1 MSYVKSVSGSD
12 YRFLVR
18 GVMLYHT
25 CPWLN
30 LLNGP
35 LMFKRRYV
43 TLLPLFVLLAACS
56 SKPKPTETE
65 TTTGTPSGGFLLEP
79 QHNVMQMGGDFANN
93 PNAQQFIDR
102 MVNKHGFDRQ
112 QLQEILSQAKR
123 LDSVLRLMDNQA
135 PTTSVKPP
143 SGPNGAWLRYRKKF
157 ITPDNV
163 QNGVVFWNQYEDA
176 LNRAWQVYGVPPEI
190 IVGIIGVET
199 RWGRVMG
206 KTRILDAL
214 ATLSFNY
221 PRRAEYF
228 SGELETFL
236 LMARDEQDDPLN
248 LKGSFAGAMGYG
260 QFMPSSY
267 KQYAVDF
274 SGDGHINLWDP
285 VDAIGSVANYFK
297 AHGWVKGD
305 QVAVMANGQAP
316 GLPNGFKTRYS
327 ISQLAAAGLTPQQP
341 LGNHQQASL
350 LLLVM
355 LIALVQTLRGKIDQ
369 HRWVLK
375 MALWSLPLP
384 WIAIEAGWFMTE
396 FGRQPWAIQ
405 DILPTYSAH
414 SALTTGQLAFSLI
427 MIVGLYT
434 LFLIAE
440 VYLMQKYARLGPSA
454 MQSEQPTQQQ
464 G

>member
-56 SKPKPTETE
+56 SKPKPTETD

-93 PNAQQFIDR
+93 PNAQQFIDK

-157 ITPDNV
+157 ITQDNV

-316 GLPNGFKTRYS
+316 GLPNGFKTKYS

-350 LLLVM
+350 LRLDVGTGYQYWYGLPNFYTITRYNHSTHYAMAVWQ
-355 LIALVQTLRGKIDQ
+355 LGQAVALARVQ
-369 HRWVLK
+369 
-375 MALWSLPLP
+375 
-384 WIAIEAGWFMTE
+384 
-396 FGRQPWAIQ
+396 
-405 DILPTYSAH
+405 
-414 SALTTGQLAFSLI
+414 
-427 MIVGLYT
+427 
-434 LFLIAE
+434 
-440 VYLMQKYARLGPSA
+440 
-454 MQSEQPTQQQ
+454 
-464 G
+464 

>member
-56 SKPKPTETE
+56 SKPKPTETD

-93 PNAQQFIDR
+93 PNAQQFIDK

-236 LMARDEQDDPLN
+236 LTARDEQDDPLN

-316 GLPNGFKTRYS
+316 GLPNGFKTKYS

-350 LLLVM
+350 LRLDVGTGYQYWYGLPNFYTITRYNHSTHYAMAVWQ
-355 LIALVQTLRGKIDQ
+355 LGQAVALARVQ
-369 HRWVLK
+369 
-375 MALWSLPLP
+375 
-384 WIAIEAGWFMTE
+384 
-396 FGRQPWAIQ
+396 
-405 DILPTYSAH
+405 
-414 SALTTGQLAFSLI
+414 
-427 MIVGLYT
+427 
-434 LFLIAE
+434 
-440 VYLMQKYARLGPSA
+440 
-454 MQSEQPTQQQ
+454 
-464 G
+464 

>member
-56 SKPKPTETE
+56 SKPKPTETD

-93 PNAQQFIDR
+93 PNAQQFIDK

-157 ITPDNV
+157 ITPGNV

-316 GLPNGFKTRYS
+316 GLPNGFKTKYS

-350 LLLVM
+350 LRLDVGTGYQYWYGLPNFYTITRYNHSTHYAMAVWQ
-355 LIALVQTLRGKIDQ
+355 LGQAVALARVQ
-369 HRWVLK
+369 
-375 MALWSLPLP
+375 
-384 WIAIEAGWFMTE
+384 
-396 FGRQPWAIQ
+396 
-405 DILPTYSAH
+405 
-414 SALTTGQLAFSLI
+414 
-427 MIVGLYT
+427 
-434 LFLIAE
+434 
-440 VYLMQKYARLGPSA
+440 
-454 MQSEQPTQQQ
+454 
-464 G
+464 

>member
-56 SKPKPTETE
+56 SKPKPTETD

-93 PNAQQFIDR
+93 PNAQQFIDK

-190 IVGIIGVET
+190 IIGIIGVET

-316 GLPNGFKTRYS
+316 GLPNGFKTKYS

-350 LLLVM
+350 LRLDVGTGYQYWYGLPNFYTITRYNHSTHYAMAVWQ
-355 LIALVQTLRGKIDQ
+355 LGQAVALARVQ
-369 HRWVLK
+369 
-375 MALWSLPLP
+375 
-384 WIAIEAGWFMTE
+384 
-396 FGRQPWAIQ
+396 
-405 DILPTYSAH
+405 
-414 SALTTGQLAFSLI
+414 
-427 MIVGLYT
+427 
-434 LFLIAE
+434 
-440 VYLMQKYARLGPSA
+440 
-454 MQSEQPTQQQ
+454 
-464 G
+464 

>member
-56 SKPKPTETE
+56 SKPKPTETD

-93 PNAQQFIDR
+93 PNAQQFIDK

-316 GLPNGFKTRYS
+316 GLPNGFKTKYS

-350 LLLVM
+350 LRLDVGTGYQYWYGLPNFYTITRYNHSTHYAMTVWQ
-355 LIALVQTLRGKIDQ
+355 LGQAVALARVQ
-369 HRWVLK
+369 
-375 MALWSLPLP
+375 
-384 WIAIEAGWFMTE
+384 
-396 FGRQPWAIQ
+396 
-405 DILPTYSAH
+405 
-414 SALTTGQLAFSLI
+414 
-427 MIVGLYT
+427 
-434 LFLIAE
+434 
-440 VYLMQKYARLGPSA
+440 
-454 MQSEQPTQQQ
+454 
-464 G
+464 

>member
-30 LLNGP
+30 LLNRP

-56 SKPKPTETE
+56 SKPKPTETD

-327 ISQLAAAGLTPQQP
+327 ISQLATAGLTPQQP

-350 LLLVM
+350 LRLDVGTGYQYWYGLPNFYTITRYNHSTHYAMAVWQ
-355 LIALVQTLRGKIDQ
+355 LGQAVALARVQ
-369 HRWVLK
+369 
-375 MALWSLPLP
+375 
-384 WIAIEAGWFMTE
+384 
-396 FGRQPWAIQ
+396 
-405 DILPTYSAH
+405 
-414 SALTTGQLAFSLI
+414 
-427 MIVGLYT
+427 
-434 LFLIAE
+434 
-440 VYLMQKYARLGPSA
+440 
-454 MQSEQPTQQQ
+454 
-464 G
+464 

>member
-56 SKPKPTETE
+56 SKPKPTETD

-93 PNAQQFIDR
+93 PNAQQFIDK

-316 GLPNGFKTRYS
+316 GLPNGFKTKYS

-341 LGNHQQASL
+341 LSNHQQASL
-350 LLLVM
+350 LRLDVGTGYQYWYGLPNFYTITRYNHSTHYAMAVWQ
-355 LIALVQTLRGKIDQ
+355 LGQAVALARVQ
-369 HRWVLK
+369 
-375 MALWSLPLP
+375 
-384 WIAIEAGWFMTE
+384 
-396 FGRQPWAIQ
+396 
-405 DILPTYSAH
+405 
-414 SALTTGQLAFSLI
+414 
-427 MIVGLYT
+427 
-434 LFLIAE
+434 
-440 VYLMQKYARLGPSA
+440 
-454 MQSEQPTQQQ
+454 
-464 G
+464 

>member
-102 MVNKHGFDRQ
+102 MVNKHGFD
-112 QLQEILSQAKR
+112 
-123 LDSVLRLMDNQA
+123 LRLMDNQA

-350 LLLVM
+350 LRLDVGTGYQYWYGLPNFYTITRYNHSTHYAMAVWQ
-355 LIALVQTLRGKIDQ
+355 LGQAVALARVQ
-369 HRWVLK
+369 
-375 MALWSLPLP
+375 
-384 WIAIEAGWFMTE
+384 
-396 FGRQPWAIQ
+396 
-405 DILPTYSAH
+405 
-414 SALTTGQLAFSLI
+414 
-427 MIVGLYT
+427 
-434 LFLIAE
+434 
-440 VYLMQKYARLGPSA
+440 
-454 MQSEQPTQQQ
+454 
-464 G
+464 

>member
-18 GVMLYHT
+18 GGMLYHT

-93 PNAQQFIDR
+93 PNAQQFIDK

-297 AHGWVKGD
+297 AHGWVKGE

-327 ISQLAAAGLTPQQP
+327 ISQLAAAGLTPQQS

-350 LLLVM
+350 LRLDVGTGYQYWYGLPNFYTITRYNHSTHYAMAVWQ
-355 LIALVQTLRGKIDQ
+355 LGQAVALARVQ
-369 HRWVLK
+369 
-375 MALWSLPLP
+375 
-384 WIAIEAGWFMTE
+384 
-396 FGRQPWAIQ
+396 
-405 DILPTYSAH
+405 
-414 SALTTGQLAFSLI
+414 
-427 MIVGLYT
+427 
-434 LFLIAE
+434 
-440 VYLMQKYARLGPSA
+440 
-454 MQSEQPTQQQ
+454 
-464 G
+464 

>member
-93 PNAQQFIDR
+93 PNAQQFIDK

-327 ISQLAAAGLTPQQP
+327 ISQLATAGLTPQQP

-350 LLLVM
+350 LRLDVGTGYQYWYGLPNFYT
-355 LIALVQTLRGKIDQ
+355 ITRYNHSTHYA
-369 HRWVLK
+369 
-375 MALWSLPLP
+375 MAVW
-384 WIAIEAGWFMTE
+384 
-396 FGRQPWAIQ
+396 
-405 DILPTYSAH
+405 
-414 SALTTGQLAFSLI
+414 QL
-427 MIVGLYT
+427 
-434 LFLIAE
+434 
-440 VYLMQKYARLGPSA
+440 
-454 MQSEQPTQQQ
+454 
-464 G
+464 

>member
-56 SKPKPTETE
+56 SKPKPTETD

-93 PNAQQFIDR
+93 PNAQQFIDK

-112 QLQEILSQAKR
+112 QLQEILSQANR

-316 GLPNGFKTRYS
+316 GLPNGFKTKYS

-350 LLLVM
+350 LRLDVGTGYQYWYGLPNFYTITRYNHSTHYAMAVWQ
-355 LIALVQTLRGKIDQ
+355 LGQAVALARVQ
-369 HRWVLK
+369 
-375 MALWSLPLP
+375 
-384 WIAIEAGWFMTE
+384 
-396 FGRQPWAIQ
+396 
-405 DILPTYSAH
+405 
-414 SALTTGQLAFSLI
+414 
-427 MIVGLYT
+427 
-434 LFLIAE
+434 
-440 VYLMQKYARLGPSA
+440 
-454 MQSEQPTQQQ
+454 
-464 G
+464 

>member
-176 LNRAWQVYGVPPEI
+176 LNRAWQVYDVPPEI

-350 LLLVM
+350 LRLDVGTGYQYWYGLPNFYTITRYNHSTHYAMAVWQ
-355 LIALVQTLRGKIDQ
+355 LGQAVALARVQ
-369 HRWVLK
+369 
-375 MALWSLPLP
+375 
-384 WIAIEAGWFMTE
+384 
-396 FGRQPWAIQ
+396 
-405 DILPTYSAH
+405 
-414 SALTTGQLAFSLI
+414 
-427 MIVGLYT
+427 
-434 LFLIAE
+434 
-440 VYLMQKYARLGPSA
+440 
-454 MQSEQPTQQQ
+454 
-464 G
+464 

>member
-79 QHNVMQMGGDFANN
+79 QHNVIQVGGDFANN

-350 LLLVM
+350 LRLDVGTGYQYWYGLPNFYTITRYNHSTHYAMAVWQ
-355 LIALVQTLRGKIDQ
+355 LGQAVALARVQ
-369 HRWVLK
+369 
-375 MALWSLPLP
+375 
-384 WIAIEAGWFMTE
+384 
-396 FGRQPWAIQ
+396 
-405 DILPTYSAH
+405 
-414 SALTTGQLAFSLI
+414 
-427 MIVGLYT
+427 
-434 LFLIAE
+434 
-440 VYLMQKYARLGPSA
+440 
-454 MQSEQPTQQQ
+454 
-464 G
+464 

>member
-43 TLLPLFVLLAACS
+43 TLLPLFVLLASCS

-93 PNAQQFIDR
+93 PNAQQFIDK

-350 LLLVM
+350 LRLDVGTGYQYWYGLPNFYTITRYNHSTHYAMAVWQ
-355 LIALVQTLRGKIDQ
+355 LGQAVALARVQ
-369 HRWVLK
+369 
-375 MALWSLPLP
+375 
-384 WIAIEAGWFMTE
+384 
-396 FGRQPWAIQ
+396 
-405 DILPTYSAH
+405 
-414 SALTTGQLAFSLI
+414 
-427 MIVGLYT
+427 
-434 LFLIAE
+434 
-440 VYLMQKYARLGPSA
+440 
-454 MQSEQPTQQQ
+454 
-464 G
+464 

>member
-56 SKPKPTETE
+56 SKPKPTETD

-93 PNAQQFIDR
+93 PNAQQFIDK

-316 GLPNGFKTRYS
+316 GLPNGFKTKYS

-341 LGNHQQASL
+341 LGPQHQASL
-350 LLLVM
+350 LRLDVGTGYQYWYGLPNFYTITRYNHSTHYAMAVWQ
-355 LIALVQTLRGKIDQ
+355 LGQAVALARVQ
-369 HRWVLK
+369 
-375 MALWSLPLP
+375 
-384 WIAIEAGWFMTE
+384 
-396 FGRQPWAIQ
+396 
-405 DILPTYSAH
+405 
-414 SALTTGQLAFSLI
+414 
-427 MIVGLYT
+427 
-434 LFLIAE
+434 
-440 VYLMQKYARLGPSA
+440 
-454 MQSEQPTQQQ
+454 
-464 G
+464 

>member
-248 LKGSFAGAMGYG
+248 LNGSFAGAMGYG

-350 LLLVM
+350 LRLDVGTGYQYWYGLPNFYTITRYNHSTHYAMAVWQ
-355 LIALVQTLRGKIDQ
+355 LGQAVALARVQ
-369 HRWVLK
+369 
-375 MALWSLPLP
+375 
-384 WIAIEAGWFMTE
+384 
-396 FGRQPWAIQ
+396 
-405 DILPTYSAH
+405 
-414 SALTTGQLAFSLI
+414 
-427 MIVGLYT
+427 
-434 LFLIAE
+434 
-440 VYLMQKYARLGPSA
+440 
-454 MQSEQPTQQQ
+454 
-464 G
+464 

>member
-56 SKPKPTETE
+56 SKPKPTETD

-93 PNAQQFIDR
+93 PNAQQFIDK

-316 GLPNGFKTRYS
+316 GLPNGFKTKYS
-327 ISQLAAAGLTPQQP
+327 ISQLTAAGLTPQQP

-350 LLLVM
+350 LRLDVGTGYQYWYGLPNFYTITRYNHSTHYAMAVWQ
-355 LIALVQTLRGKIDQ
+355 LGQAVALARVQ
-369 HRWVLK
+369 
-375 MALWSLPLP
+375 
-384 WIAIEAGWFMTE
+384 
-396 FGRQPWAIQ
+396 
-405 DILPTYSAH
+405 
-414 SALTTGQLAFSLI
+414 
-427 MIVGLYT
+427 
-434 LFLIAE
+434 
-440 VYLMQKYARLGPSA
+440 
-454 MQSEQPTQQQ
+454 
-464 G
+464 

>member
-56 SKPKPTETE
+56 SKPKPTETD

-93 PNAQQFIDR
+93 PNARQFIDK

-327 ISQLAAAGLTPQQP
+327 ISQLATAGLTPQQP

-350 LLLVM
+350 LRLDVGTGYQYWYGLPNFYTITRYNHSTHYAMAVWQ
-355 LIALVQTLRGKIDQ
+355 LGQAVALARVQ
-369 HRWVLK
+369 
-375 MALWSLPLP
+375 
-384 WIAIEAGWFMTE
+384 
-396 FGRQPWAIQ
+396 
-405 DILPTYSAH
+405 
-414 SALTTGQLAFSLI
+414 
-427 MIVGLYT
+427 
-434 LFLIAE
+434 
-440 VYLMQKYARLGPSA
+440 
-454 MQSEQPTQQQ
+454 
-464 G
+464 

>member
-56 SKPKPTETE
+56 SKPKPTETD

-93 PNAQQFIDR
+93 PNAQQFIDK

-316 GLPNGFKTRYS
+316 GLPNGFKTKYS

-350 LLLVM
+350 LRLDVGTGYQYWYGLPNFYTITRYNHSTHYAMAVWQ
-355 LIALVQTLRGKIDQ
+355 LGQAVAL
-369 HRWVLK
+369 
-375 MALWSLPLP
+375 
-384 WIAIEAGWFMTE
+384 
-396 FGRQPWAIQ
+396 
-405 DILPTYSAH
+405 
-414 SALTTGQLAFSLI
+414 
-427 MIVGLYT
+427 
-434 LFLIAE
+434 
-440 VYLMQKYARLGPSA
+440 ARA
-454 MQSEQPTQQQ
+454 Q
-464 G
+464 

>member
-93 PNAQQFIDR
+93 PNAQQFIDK
-102 MVNKHGFDRQ
+102 MVSKHGFDRQ

-135 PTTSVKPP
+135 PTTSVQPP

-176 LNRAWQVYGVPPEI
+176 LNRAWQVYGVPPEV

-305 QVAVMANGQAP
+305 LVAVMANGQAP
-316 GLPNGFKTRYS
+316 GLPNGFKTKYS

-350 LLLVM
+350 LRLDVGTGYQYWYGLPNFYTITRYNHSTHYAMAVWQ
-355 LIALVQTLRGKIDQ
+355 LGQAVALARVQ
-369 HRWVLK
+369 
-375 MALWSLPLP
+375 
-384 WIAIEAGWFMTE
+384 
-396 FGRQPWAIQ
+396 
-405 DILPTYSAH
+405 
-414 SALTTGQLAFSLI
+414 
-427 MIVGLYT
+427 
-434 LFLIAE
+434 
-440 VYLMQKYARLGPSA
+440 
-454 MQSEQPTQQQ
+454 
-464 G
+464 

>member
-56 SKPKPTETE
+56 SKPKPTETD

-93 PNAQQFIDR
+93 PNAQQFIDK

-163 QNGVVFWNQYEDA
+163 QNGAVFWNQYEDA

-316 GLPNGFKTRYS
+316 GLPNGFKTKYS

-350 LLLVM
+350 LRLDVGTGYQYWYGLPNFYTITRYNHSTHYAMAVWQ
-355 LIALVQTLRGKIDQ
+355 LGQAVALARVQ
-369 HRWVLK
+369 
-375 MALWSLPLP
+375 
-384 WIAIEAGWFMTE
+384 
-396 FGRQPWAIQ
+396 
-405 DILPTYSAH
+405 
-414 SALTTGQLAFSLI
+414 
-427 MIVGLYT
+427 
-434 LFLIAE
+434 
-440 VYLMQKYARLGPSA
+440 
-454 MQSEQPTQQQ
+454 
-464 G
+464 

>member
-56 SKPKPTETE
+56 SKPKPTETD

-93 PNAQQFIDR
+93 PNARQFIDK

-316 GLPNGFKTRYS
+316 GLPNGFKTKYS

-350 LLLVM
+350 LRLDVGTGYQYWYGLPNFYTITRYNHSTHYAMTVWQ
-355 LIALVQTLRGKIDQ
+355 LGQAVALARVQ
-369 HRWVLK
+369 
-375 MALWSLPLP
+375 
-384 WIAIEAGWFMTE
+384 
-396 FGRQPWAIQ
+396 
-405 DILPTYSAH
+405 
-414 SALTTGQLAFSLI
+414 
-427 MIVGLYT
+427 
-434 LFLIAE
+434 
-440 VYLMQKYARLGPSA
+440 
-454 MQSEQPTQQQ
+454 
-464 G
+464 

>member
-305 QVAVMANGQAP
+305 LVAVMANGQAP

-350 LLLVM
+350 LRLDVGTGYQYWYGLPNFYTITRYNHSTHYAMAVWQ
-355 LIALVQTLRGKIDQ
+355 LGQAVALARVQ
-369 HRWVLK
+369 
-375 MALWSLPLP
+375 
-384 WIAIEAGWFMTE
+384 
-396 FGRQPWAIQ
+396 
-405 DILPTYSAH
+405 
-414 SALTTGQLAFSLI
+414 
-427 MIVGLYT
+427 
-434 LFLIAE
+434 
-440 VYLMQKYARLGPSA
+440 
-454 MQSEQPTQQQ
+454 
-464 G
+464 

>member
-56 SKPKPTETE
+56 SKPKPTETD

-79 QHNVMQMGGDFANN
+79 QHNMMQMGGDFANN

-316 GLPNGFKTRYS
+316 GLPNGFKTKYS

-350 LLLVM
+350 LRLDVGTGYQYWYGLPNFYTITRYNHSTHYAMAVWQ
-355 LIALVQTLRGKIDQ
+355 LGQAVALARVQ
-369 HRWVLK
+369 
-375 MALWSLPLP
+375 
-384 WIAIEAGWFMTE
+384 
-396 FGRQPWAIQ
+396 
-405 DILPTYSAH
+405 
-414 SALTTGQLAFSLI
+414 
-427 MIVGLYT
+427 
-434 LFLIAE
+434 
-440 VYLMQKYARLGPSA
+440 
-454 MQSEQPTQQQ
+454 
-464 G
+464 

>member
-93 PNAQQFIDR
+93 PNAQQFIDK

-135 PTTSVKPP
+135 PTTSVTPP

-316 GLPNGFKTRYS
+316 GLPNGFKTKYS

-350 LLLVM
+350 LRLDVGTGYQYWYGLPNFYTITRYNHSTHYAMAVWQ
-355 LIALVQTLRGKIDQ
+355 LGQAVALARVQ
-369 HRWVLK
+369 
-375 MALWSLPLP
+375 
-384 WIAIEAGWFMTE
+384 
-396 FGRQPWAIQ
+396 
-405 DILPTYSAH
+405 
-414 SALTTGQLAFSLI
+414 
-427 MIVGLYT
+427 
-434 LFLIAE
+434 
-440 VYLMQKYARLGPSA
+440 
-454 MQSEQPTQQQ
+454 
-464 G
+464 

>member
-93 PNAQQFIDR
+93 PNAQQFIDK

-163 QNGVVFWNQYEDA
+163 QNGVGFWNQYEDA

-327 ISQLAAAGLTPQQP
+327 ISQLATAGLTPQQP

-350 LLLVM
+350 LRLDVGTGYQYWYGLPNFYTITRYNHSTHYAMAVWQ
-355 LIALVQTLRGKIDQ
+355 LGQAVALARVQ
-369 HRWVLK
+369 
-375 MALWSLPLP
+375 
-384 WIAIEAGWFMTE
+384 
-396 FGRQPWAIQ
+396 
-405 DILPTYSAH
+405 
-414 SALTTGQLAFSLI
+414 
-427 MIVGLYT
+427 
-434 LFLIAE
+434 
-440 VYLMQKYARLGPSA
+440 
-454 MQSEQPTQQQ
+454 
-464 G
+464 

>member
-56 SKPKPTETE
+56 SKPKPTETD
-65 TTTGTPSGGFLLEP
+65 TTTGTPSGGFLLES

-93 PNAQQFIDR
+93 PNAQQFIDK

-316 GLPNGFKTRYS
+316 GLPNGFKTKYS

-350 LLLVM
+350 LRLDVGTGYQYWYGLPNFYTITRYNHSTHYAMAVWQ
-355 LIALVQTLRGKIDQ
+355 LGQAVALARVQ
-369 HRWVLK
+369 
-375 MALWSLPLP
+375 
-384 WIAIEAGWFMTE
+384 
-396 FGRQPWAIQ
+396 
-405 DILPTYSAH
+405 
-414 SALTTGQLAFSLI
+414 
-427 MIVGLYT
+427 
-434 LFLIAE
+434 
-440 VYLMQKYARLGPSA
+440 
-454 MQSEQPTQQQ
+454 
-464 G
+464 

>member
-93 PNAQQFIDR
+93 PNAQQFIDK

-305 QVAVMANGQAP
+305 QVAIMANGQAP
-316 GLPNGFKTRYS
+316 GLPNGFKTKYS

-350 LLLVM
+350 LRLDVGTGYQYWYGLPNFYTITRYNHSTHYAMAVWQ
-355 LIALVQTLRGKIDQ
+355 LGQAVAL
-369 HRWVLK
+369 
-375 MALWSLPLP
+375 A
-384 WIAIEAGWFMTE
+384 
-396 FGRQPWAIQ
+396 
-405 DILPTYSAH
+405 
-414 SALTTGQLAFSLI
+414 
-427 MIVGLYT
+427 
-434 LFLIAE
+434 
-440 VYLMQKYARLGPSA
+440 
-454 MQSEQPTQQQ
+454 
-464 G
+464 

>member
-93 PNAQQFIDR
+93 PNAQQFIDK

-285 VDAIGSVANYFK
+285 VVAIGSVANYSK

-350 LLLVM
+350 LRLDVGTGYQYWYGLPNFYTITRYNHSTHYAMAVWQ
-355 LIALVQTLRGKIDQ
+355 LGQAVALARVQ
-369 HRWVLK
+369 
-375 MALWSLPLP
+375 
-384 WIAIEAGWFMTE
+384 
-396 FGRQPWAIQ
+396 
-405 DILPTYSAH
+405 
-414 SALTTGQLAFSLI
+414 
-427 MIVGLYT
+427 
-434 LFLIAE
+434 
-440 VYLMQKYARLGPSA
+440 
-454 MQSEQPTQQQ
+454 
-464 G
+464 

>member
-93 PNAQQFIDR
+93 PNAQQFIDK

-350 LLLVM
+350 LRLDVGTGYQYWYGLPNFYTITRYNHSTHYAMAVWQ
-355 LIALVQTLRGKIDQ
+355 LGQAVALERVQ
-369 HRWVLK
+369 
-375 MALWSLPLP
+375 
-384 WIAIEAGWFMTE
+384 
-396 FGRQPWAIQ
+396 
-405 DILPTYSAH
+405 
-414 SALTTGQLAFSLI
+414 
-427 MIVGLYT
+427 
-434 LFLIAE
+434 
-440 VYLMQKYARLGPSA
+440 
-454 MQSEQPTQQQ
+454 
-464 G
+464 

>member
-93 PNAQQFIDR
+93 PNAQQFIDK

-316 GLPNGFKTRYS
+316 GLPNGFKTKYS
-327 ISQLAAAGLTPQQP
+327 ISQLAAAVLTPQQP

-350 LLLVM
+350 LRLDVGTGYQYWYGLPNFYTITRYNHSTHYAMAVWQ
-355 LIALVQTLRGKIDQ
+355 LGQAVALARVQ
-369 HRWVLK
+369 
-375 MALWSLPLP
+375 
-384 WIAIEAGWFMTE
+384 
-396 FGRQPWAIQ
+396 
-405 DILPTYSAH
+405 
-414 SALTTGQLAFSLI
+414 
-427 MIVGLYT
+427 
-434 LFLIAE
+434 
-440 VYLMQKYARLGPSA
+440 
-454 MQSEQPTQQQ
+454 
-464 G
+464 